1 MSVLRTLKRDIQ
13 AVFQKDPAA
22 RSIWEVLSYPGLH
35 AILFHRV
42 SHGLW
47 ARGVKT
53 PARWLSH
60 LSRWLTGIEIHP
72 GARIGQGFF
81 IDHGM
86 GVVIGETTIIGDD
99 VLVYHQVTLGGTSL
113 KKKKR
118 HPTIGNGVVI
128 SPGAKVLGD
137 ITVGDYAKIGPNSV
151 VRSDVDPGAT
161 VVGIPGRAVQ
171 RTGVQEW
178 VGAECDPC
186 GDLDHGL
193 SEDPEG
199 VMINCM
205 LRRLQELEDQVR
217 TLKEAHPELPDSPAP
232 AGLSEIPT
240 ASPSEN
246 HSDLDQAEPSYA
258 QSH

>member
-1 MSVLRTLKRDIQ
+1 MSVFRTLKRDIQ

-22 RSIWEVLSYPGLH
+22 RSIWEVLSYPGVH
-35 AILFHRV
+35 AIAYHRV
-42 SHGLW
+42 AHALW
-47 ARGVKT
+47 VRGVKT

-60 LSRWLTGIEIHP
+60 WGRFLTGIEIHP
-72 GARIGQGFF
+72 GARIGAGFF

-86 GVVIGETTIIGDD
+86 GVVIGETTVIGED
-99 VLVYHQVTLGGTSL
+99 VLVYHNVTLGGTSL

-118 HPTIGNGVVI
+118 HPTVGNGVVI

-137 ITVGDYAKIGPNSV
+137 ITVGDYAKIGPNAV
-151 VRSDVDPGAT
+151 VRSDVAPGAT

-171 RTGVQEW
+171 RTDSHEW
-178 VGAECDPC
+178 TGADHDHLPC

-199 VMINCM
+199 VMLNCM

-217 TLKEAHPELPDSPAP
+217 ELRSTHPEMPLSPAP
-232 AGLSEIPT
+232 PALQIPLE
-240 ASPSEN
+240 SP
-246 HSDLDQAEPSYA
+246 SDLDQAEPTYA
-258 QSH
+258 QGH